1 MYIIHNV
8 FRTKWASPL
17 QLHNPSIFEGPDNFF
32 VPDAICQRQMIS
44 LRICAQPAEHFYFI
58 GKVVELSYE
67 TKTERYI
74 PSKCTVLFF
83 LNL

>member
-1 MYIIHNV
+1 
-8 FRTKWASPL
+8 
-17 QLHNPSIFEGPDNFF
+17 
-32 VPDAICQRQMIS
+32 MIS